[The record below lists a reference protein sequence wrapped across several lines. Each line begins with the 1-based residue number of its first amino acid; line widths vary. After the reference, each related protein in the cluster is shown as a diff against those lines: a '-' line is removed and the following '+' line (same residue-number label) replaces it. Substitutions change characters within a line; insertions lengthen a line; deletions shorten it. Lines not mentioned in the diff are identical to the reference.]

1 MLWGVVMA
9 LLAIVPVLGAF
20 VVWIPAALFLLVGA
34 LALRLRLRT
43 GQRNS
48 WLYAGPVVA
57 VVALV
62 CMVLNLRGHVFR
74 GA

>member
-1 MLWGVVMA
+1 MSTAQVE
-9 LLAIVPVLGAF
+9 AIATACC
-20 VVWIPAALFLLVGA
+20 AALFLAIGA

-48 WLYAGPVVA
+48 WLYAGPAVA
-57 VVALV
+57 VVALA
-62 CMVLNLRGHVFR
+62 CMVLNLRGHVFA